1 MQQTKCLGDR
11 FGTYLGRIVAIDV
24 AVFHVRLHAVGQ
36 SKVHR
41 AGRLA
46 VLPVRAGRPGQRH
59 RDVGPQQPPTPSAI
73 AAAACALTTG
83 PGGTVSSS
91 CLTSLA

>member
-1 MQQTKCLGDR
+1 VQVPVQQPKCLGDR

-24 AVFHVRLHAVGQ
+24 AVFDVRLPA
-36 SKVHR
+36 
-41 AGRLA
+41 A
-46 VLPVRAGRPGQRH
+46 PVSATATSARSSRR
-59 RDVGPQQPPTPSAI
+59 TPSAI

>member
-1 MQQTKCLGDR
+1 MKNLGW
-11 FGTYLGRIVAIDV
+11 IVAIDV
-24 AVFHVRLHAVGQ
+24 AVLDVRLHAVGQ
-36 SKVHR
+36 GEERR

-46 VLPVRAGRPGQRH
+46 VLLVRAGRARQRAA
-59 RDVGPQQPPTPSAI
+59 RSNRRTPSAI
-73 AAAACALTTG
+73 SAAACALTTG